1 MDKKEQAIALRGQ
14 KYNCCQAVVCCFA
27 DEVGANK
34 EILFKASEA
43 FGMGMGCMEGTCGAL
58 SAGVILAGYKNSDGN
73 LKDPATKADTYKLST
88 EMIKRFQEK
97 TGGTVCRDL
106 KGIETGKM
114 LCSCPDCI
122 RCGVEVIEEV
132 LGL

>member
-27 DEVGANK
+27 DE
-34 EILFKASEA
+34 
-43 FGMGMGCMEGTCGAL
+43 
-58 SAGVILAGYKNSDGN
+58 AG
-73 LKDPATKADTYKLST
+73 
-88 EMIKRFQEK
+88 
-97 TGGTVCRDL
+97 
-106 KGIETGKM
+106 
-114 LCSCPDCI
+114 SCPDCI